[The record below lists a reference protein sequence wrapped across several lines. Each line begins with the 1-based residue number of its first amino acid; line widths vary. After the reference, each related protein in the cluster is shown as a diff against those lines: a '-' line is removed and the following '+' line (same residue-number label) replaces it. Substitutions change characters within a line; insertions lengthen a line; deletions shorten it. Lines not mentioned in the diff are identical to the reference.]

1 MASVSVD
8 LANSRPEMF
17 GKSQVW
23 WCTSLVSTFRGLS
36 GKTMVLEAQLN
47 NMVRSK
53 YSWTMV
59 ETPTS
64 KKKNWVGR

>member
-1 MASVSVD
+1 MASVFVD
-8 LANSRPEMF
+8 LVNSRPEMF

-23 WCTSLVSTFRGLS
+23 WCTSLVSTLGGLS

-47 NMVRSK
+47 NMVKSR
-53 YSWTMV
+53 YNWTMV

-64 KKKNWVGR
+64 KKKIGR